1 MEHLFDMHCHILPGI
16 DDGAKDEYD
25 MMKMVRIA
33 YNEGIRTIV
42 ATPHFHPYR
51 GSADSEA
58 VMRIFGKTYS
68 LIRHYFPD
76 MDVYE
81 GCEIYYQSDIVNK
94 IKNGELL
101 TMAGSNYVLIEF
113 STDAECTYIRDA
125 LSEILFAGFRPVIAH
140 IERYDNLMNNFDL
153 VNELV
158 ESGIYIQVNSASII
172 GNAGMKTKKDIR
184 KLFQNDLVHFV
195 GTDAHNEKSRA
206 PLIKKSVRYVEKKF
220 GEDVAERVFHI
231 NPALLIKNKII

>member
-1 MEHLFDMHCHILPGI
+1 
-16 DDGAKDEYD
+16 
-25 MMKMVRIA
+25 
-33 YNEGIRTIV
+33 
-42 ATPHFHPYR
+42 
-51 GSADSEA
+51 
-58 VMRIFGKTYS
+58 
-68 LIRHYFPD
+68 
-76 MDVYE
+76 
-81 GCEIYYQSDIVNK
+81 
-94 IKNGELL
+94 
-101 TMAGSNYVLIEF
+101 
-113 STDAECTYIRDA
+113 
-125 LSEILFAGFRPVIAH
+125 
-140 IERYDNLMNNFDL
+140 MNNFVL

-158 ESGIYIQVNSASII
+158 ESGFYIQVNSASII